1 MSILS
6 IRLIKV
12 AFVYLAAGSAL
23 GVIFAF
29 DRVLGASL
37 RPVHAEFNLWGWVTL
52 LIYGMG
58 YHMLPRFT
66 GRPLR
71 SERLAAAQAA
81 IAIGGA
87 ALAAA
92 GWLALLVELPLARLL
107 LVIGGALEL
116 TAALIFTVLMARL
129 LRPVRL

>member
-1 MSILS
+1 MSTLS
-6 IRLIKV
+6 IRLIKS
-12 AFVYLAAGSAL
+12 AFVYLAAGIAL
-23 GVIFAF
+23 GVTFAF

-37 RPVHAEFNLWGWVTL
+37 RPVHAEINLWGWVTL

-87 ALAAA
+87 ALAAT
-92 GWLALLVELPLARLL
+92 GWLALLAELPLARLL
-107 LVIGGALEL
+107 LVSGGALEL
-116 TAALIFTVLMARL
+116 IAGLIFTVLMARL
-129 LRPVRL
+129 LRPARR